1 MAMRPTR
8 GTLLAAAAVGAAL
21 AAPAPPASA
30 QVTGEGAMPAPPTRE
45 QCQAARAS
53 RSLPTTTAYAP
64 RAGAPRVFAMQF
76 KQEVRHVVSYAS
88 FRRKIECEI
97 RERVVPRLAKGRPNV
112 VALNEDIG
120 LMTIATGS
128 RGAAARATIENP
140 AAKPSC
146 ESAGFPCAAFGALV
160 LVAAN
165 YTKELAA
172 YRARFP
178 DLNPVNQAFVA
189 TTDTFARGWMQTFS
203 DMARRYG
210 VYILG
215 SNNQAPFRE
224 SSDPAEI
231 AAFADPD
238 EPRPQSVFVATEPKV
253 YNEVFMWGPDDVDPA
268 APRPL
273 RNVVARN
280 KKVPLTSIE
289 ELIQLTPGP
298 RTGPAA
304 IENVRPYALPGTK
317 ARIAFAT
324 SLPAFVYGE
333 LPPGVDPCSDT
344 ARWYMRCLDRLG
356 ANVVMQDEA
365 NPGRWGAYTAE
376 DSPDRGAWQPLGF
389 MSSTWRAVADP
400 AVRFDYNVIPHLV
413 GNLADLP
420 FDGQTAITQ
429 RGLRAAPGR
438 KGCHY
443 VGNSRS
449 FPEDPET
456 FEIGGETQRV
466 STFTGPKVEFLGLA
480 PWVVPD
486 RSRDQLRDV
495 AARLAPGS
503 GNALENDYVETAIAA
518 DLPFPRV
525 ARRPSC
531 AGAAGRGTAGGLR
544 LSVRPRVTVAGRRTR
559 FVFRLTGRR
568 AASRPTIRL
577 AGRSVRPDR
586 RGRATLVL
594 RLRAGRYAARAGGA
608 TARVVVRPRRVGLT
622 G

>member
-1 MAMRPTR
+1 MAMRLKHT
-8 GTLLAAAAVGAAL
+8 GVLAAAAAGLAL
-21 AAPAPPASA
+21 AAAAPAANA
-30 QVTGEGAMPAPPTRE
+30 QVTGEGAMPPPPTRE
-45 QCQAARAS
+45 QCAAARAS

-64 RAGAPRVFAMQF
+64 RRAAPRVFAMQF
-76 KQEVRHVVSYAS
+76 KQEIRHVVSYAS
-88 FRRKIECEI
+88 FRTKIECEI
-97 RERVVPRLAKGRPNV
+97 RERVVPRLAKGRPNI
-112 VALNEDIG
+112 VALNEDVG

-128 RGAAARATIENP
+128 RGAAARAVIGNP
-140 AAKPSC
+140 AATPSC
-146 ESAGFPCAAFGALV
+146 EGAGFPCAAFTALG

-165 YTKELAA
+165 YGKELAA

-178 DLNPVNQAFVA
+178 DMNPINQAFVA

-224 SSDPAEI
+224 SRDPADI
-231 AAFADPD
+231 AAFSDPD
-238 EPRPQSVFVATEPKV
+238 EPRPGSVFVAAEPKV
-253 YNEVFMWGPDDVDPA
+253 YNEVFMWGPRDVDPG

-298 RTGPAA
+298 STGPAA
-304 IENVRPYALPGTK
+304 IENVRPYALPGTR

-324 SLPAFVYGE
+324 SLPAFFYGE

-344 ARWYMRCLDRLG
+344 SRWYMRCLDRLG

-365 NPGRWGAYTAE
+365 NPGRWAAYTAE

-400 AVRFDYNVIPHLV
+400 AVRFDYNVVPHLV

-429 RGLRAAPGR
+429 RGLRAPLGR
-438 KGCHY
+438 AGCNY
-443 VGNSRS
+443 IGTGRS
-449 FPEDPET
+449 FPEDPAT

-466 STFTGPKVEFLGLA
+466 SPYSGPKPEFLGLA
-480 PWVVPD
+480 PWVVSD
-486 RSRDQLRDV
+486 RPRDQLLDV
-495 AARLAPGS
+495 GARLAPGS
-503 GNALENDYVETAIAA
+503 GDPLENDYVETAIAA

-525 ARRPSC
+525 SRRPSC
-531 AGAAGRGTAGGLR
+531 AGGTGPAGGLR
-544 LSVRPRVTVAGRRTR
+544 LRVRPRVTVAGRRTR
-559 FVFRLTGRR
+559 FVFRLTGAR
-568 AASRPTIRL
+568 AASRPVIRM
-577 AGRSVRPDR
+577 AGRRVRPDR

-594 RLRAGRYAARAGGA
+594 RLRAGRYVARAGE
-608 TARVVVRPRRVGLT
+608 ARASVVVRRRAIGLT